1 LYSAVK
7 LKTAKIRG
15 KGQVALFF
23 KPVSKSFFMAASKK
37 TVPEQKQKL
46 PGSEQEMDP
55 KPVSDDPEYKGTS
68 KLKDKVAL
76 ITGGES
82 GIGKAIAI
90 LFAKEEAKLAIVY
103 LPEEE
108 EDALDTK
115 KQIEKY
121 GGRVKFIAGD
131 ISEKGFCRELVLS
144 TIREYGGIDILVNNA
159 AVQHPVKRL
168 EDMNDEDLLH
178 TFEVNILSMF
188 RITRETLPYMKQG
201 SCIINTTSVTAYHG
215 SPELLDYSATK
226 GAIVSFTRSL
236 ALNLAERGIRVNG
249 VAPGPVWTPLIPATF
264 DKDKTSSHGASVPMK
279 RPGQPVE
286 IAPAFLFLASGASSY
301 MSGQIL
307 HPNGGTIV
315 NG

>member
-1 LYSAVK
+1 MRS
-7 LKTAKIRG
+7 
-15 KGQVALFF
+15 
-23 KPVSKSFFMAASKK
+23 SKK
-37 TVPEQKQKL
+37 TVPAQRQSM

-55 KPVSDDPEYKGTS
+55 KPVSDDPEYKATG

-90 LFAKEEAKLAIVY
+90 LFAKEEARLAIVY
-103 LPEEE
+103 LNEH
-108 EDALDTK
+108 EDAADTK

-121 GGRVKFIAGD
+121 GGRVLFIPGD
-131 ISEKGFCRELVLS
+131 ISNEKFCRELVLA

-159 AVQHPVKRL
+159 AVQHPAKKL
-168 EDMNDEDLLH
+168 EDISDENLLH
-178 TFEVNILSMF
+178 TFQVNILSMF
-188 RITRETLPYMKQG
+188 RITREALPYMKKG
-201 SCIINTTSVTAYHG
+201 SSIITTTSVTAYHG
-215 SPELLDYSATK
+215 SPELLDYSSTK

-236 ALNLAERGIRVNG
+236 ALNLAERGIRVNA
-249 VAPGPVWTPLIPATF
+249 VAPGPIWTPLIPSTF
-264 DKDKTSSHGASVPMK
+264 EAGKTSQHGADVPMK

-286 IAPAFLFLASGASSY
+286 IAPSYLFLATGASSY
-301 MSGQIL
+301 ISGQVI

>member
-1 LYSAVK
+1 M
-7 LKTAKIRG
+7 
-15 KGQVALFF
+15 ALFF
-23 KPVSKSFFMAASKK
+23 NLFQKINMATSKK
-37 TVPEQKQKL
+37 TVPEQKQSL

-55 KPVSDDPEYKGTS
+55 KPVSDDPEYKPTG
-68 KLKDKVAL
+68 KLKDKVVL

-82 GIGKAIAI
+82 GIGKAVAI

-103 LPEEE
+103 LKED
-108 EDALDTK
+108 EDAADTR

-121 GGRVKFIAGD
+121 GGRALFIRGD
-131 ISEKGFCRELVLS
+131 ISDAGFCREQVLAC
-144 TIREYGGIDILVNNA
+144 IREYGGIDILVNNA
-159 AVQHPVKRL
+159 AVQHPVKKL
-168 EDMNDEDLLH
+168 EDLKDEDLLH
-178 TFEVNILSMF
+178 TFQVNILSMF
-188 RITRETLPYMKQG
+188 RITREALPYMKKG

-215 SPELLDYSATK
+215 SAGLLDYSSTK

-236 ALNLAERGIRVNG
+236 ALNLAEREIRVNG
-249 VAPGPVWTPLIPATF
+249 VAPGPVWTPLIPASF
-264 DKDKTSSHGASVPMK
+264 EAGKTSRHGSDVPMK

-286 IAPAFLFLASGASSY
+286 IAPSYLFLATGASSY